1 MVRKSL
7 IKSFLSCLLVALVIF
22 VIKDLKD
29 QIHAMEQL
37 RADSERSLKINCNND
52 QLVVADSERSLKT
65 NSDQLVAPARKIP
78 YSQEMLE
85 PWALSIEYWEQSACA
100 LRNLLDL
107 QCWASSVGIN
117 HVVEPVVLPKTY
129 NLLKFSV
136 KVNSTR
142 FRDLFDFDRWNNLSM
157 KLNYSPLAAVEKFLD
172 SAVRQF
178 VYVHIK
184 YDVQPKPCPTKT
196 ELADKSWY
204 KGLIM
209 KGFSIIKIVCIDI
222 LRMPSHTLTKAT
234 FTDTIFH
241 DIGRQVN
248 IIFSE
253 WRGIEPGKMTVNGS
267 NCTSTLGR
275 AISKLSVPYMF
286 PSQKLSDHVDT
297 FIQEHLSGAQYVT
310 VMLRSEKLAKSVRS
324 TPVKSSACIDRIL
337 AELEEMLEDQNDMKT
352 LFFSDIGKH
361 GRTTLKDSSA
371 LSFSEKLEDTLNP
384 YTSL

>member
-1 MVRKSL
+1 M
-7 IKSFLSCLLVALVIF
+7 
-22 VIKDLKD
+22 
-29 QIHAMEQL
+29 
-37 RADSERSLKINCNND
+37 
-52 QLVVADSERSLKT
+52 
-65 NSDQLVAPARKIP
+65 
-78 YSQEMLE
+78 
-85 PWALSIEYWEQSACA
+85 
-100 LRNLLDL
+100 
-107 QCWASSVGIN
+107 
-117 HVVEPVVLPKTY
+117 LPKTY

-157 KLNYSPLAAVEKFLD
+157 KLNYSPLAAMEKFLD

-196 ELADKSWY
+196 ELANMSWY
-204 KGLIM
+204 KALIM
-209 KGFSIIKIVCIDI
+209 KGFSIIKIMCIDI

-337 AELEEMLEDQNDMKT
+337 SELKVMLNDRNNDNNMKT
-352 LFFSDIGKH
+352 LFVSDIGKH
-361 GRTTLKDSSA
+361 GSTTLKDSSA

-384 YTSL
+384 YTSLEKINSIFEDMLGPTLSKQIAILQQQLVVRAKCIITVGGGNFQEETRRLHAYLHGGQHCHKVLDSQCMHN